1 MTLLLTI
8 AGSFFLIQ
16 GVKIMDR
23 ILTVKNISKSY
34 KIGNAQVHALK
45 STTLEI
51 KKGEIVVVI
60 GKSGSGK
67 STLLNVLGGL
77 IVPDSGEVLLEGK
90 NLYALSEKE
99 RARIRNQKCGFIYQ
113 NFNLINELSVIN
125 NIRLPFDIA
134 GKPYNTKREKELL
147 DILDLGKRRNFYP
160 IQLSGGER
168 QRTAVARALLMEP
181 SIILADEPTG
191 NLDLESG
198 NKLMAF
204 VKRTNREQGQTYV
217 IVTHDLEWLKIAHT
231 VYRMSDG
238 RLEREVQ
245 K

>member
-1 MTLLLTI
+1 MLL
-8 AGSFFLIQ
+8 
-16 GVKIMDR
+16 D
-23 ILTVKNISKSY
+23 
-34 KIGNAQVHALK
+34 
-45 STTLEI
+45 
-51 KKGEIVVVI
+51 
-60 GKSGSGK
+60 
-67 STLLNVLGGL
+67 
-77 IVPDSGEVLLEGK
+77 GK

-147 DILDLGKRRNFYP
+147 DVLDLGKRRNFYP
-160 IQLSGGER
+160 TQLSGGER

>member
-1 MTLLLTI
+1 
-8 AGSFFLIQ
+8 
-16 GVKIMDR
+16 MDR
-23 ILTVKNISKSY
+23 ILNVKNISKSY
-34 KIGNAQVHALK
+34 KIGSTKVLALK

-67 STLLNVLGGL
+67 STLLNILGGL
-77 IVPDSGEVLLEGK
+77 IVPDSGEVMLDGT
-90 NLYALSEKE
+90 NLYGLSEKE
-99 RARIRNQKCGFIYQ
+99 RAKIRNQKCGFIYQ

-134 GKPYNTKREKELL
+134 GKPYNIKREKELL

-160 IQLSGGER
+160 TQLSGGER

-238 RLEREVQ
+238 RLEQEVQ

>member
-1 MTLLLTI
+1 
-8 AGSFFLIQ
+8 
-16 GVKIMDR
+16 MDR

-77 IVPDSGEVLLEGK
+77 IVPDSGEVLLDGK

-113 NFNLINELSVIN
+113 NFNLIGELSVIN

-160 IQLSGGER
+160 TQLSGGER

-191 NLDLESG
+191 NLDLDLESG

-238 RLEREVQ
+238 RLEREV
-245 K
+245 KK

>member
-1 MTLLLTI
+1 
-8 AGSFFLIQ
+8 
-16 GVKIMDR
+16 MDR

-77 IVPDSGEVLLEGK
+77 IVPDSGEVLLDGK
-90 NLYALSEKE
+90 NLYSLSEKE

-160 IQLSGGER
+160 TQLSGGER

-238 RLEREVQ
+238 RLVREVQ

>member
-1 MTLLLTI
+1 
-8 AGSFFLIQ
+8 
-16 GVKIMDR
+16 MDR

-77 IVPDSGEVLLEGK
+77 IVPDSGEVLLDGK

-134 GKPYNTKREKELL
+134 VKPYNTKREKELL
-147 DILDLGKRRNFYP
+147 NVLDLGKRRNFYP
-160 IQLSGGER
+160 TQLSGGER

>member
-1 MTLLLTI
+1 
-8 AGSFFLIQ
+8 
-16 GVKIMDR
+16 MDR

-45 STTLEI
+45 STTIEI

-77 IVPDSGEVLLEGK
+77 IVPDSGEVLLDGK

-147 DILDLGKRRNFYP
+147 DVLDLGKRRNFYP
-160 IQLSGGER
+160 TQLSGGER

-217 IVTHDLEWLKIAHT
+217 IVTHDLEWLKIAHK

-238 RLEREVQ
+238 KLVREVQ
-245 K
+245 Q

>member
-1 MTLLLTI
+1 
-8 AGSFFLIQ
+8 
-16 GVKIMDR
+16 MDR
-23 ILTVKNISKSY
+23 ILNVKNISKSY
-34 KIGNAQVHALK
+34 KIGSTKVLALK

-67 STLLNVLGGL
+67 STLLNILGGL
-77 IVPDSGEVLLEGK
+77 IVPDSGEVMLDGT
-90 NLYALSEKE
+90 NLYGLSEKE
-99 RARIRNQKCGFIYQ
+99 RAKIRNQKCGFIYQ

-134 GKPYNTKREKELL
+134 GKPYNIKREKELL

-160 IQLSGGER
+160 AQLSGGER

-217 IVTHDLEWLKIAHT
+217 IVTHDLEWLKIAHI

-238 RLEREVQ
+238 RLEQEVQ

>member
-1 MTLLLTI
+1 
-8 AGSFFLIQ
+8 
-16 GVKIMDR
+16 MDR

-77 IVPDSGEVLLEGK
+77 IVPDSGEVLLDGK

-134 GKPYNTKREKELL
+134 GKPYNIKREKELL

-160 IQLSGGER
+160 TQLSGGER

-238 RLEREVQ
+238 RLVREVQ

>member
-1 MTLLLTI
+1 
-8 AGSFFLIQ
+8 
-16 GVKIMDR
+16 MDR

-34 KIGNAQVHALK
+34 KIGNTQVHALK

-77 IVPDSGEVLLEGK
+77 IVPDSGEVLLDGK
-90 NLYALSEKE
+90 NLYTMSEKE

-160 IQLSGGER
+160 TQLSGGER

>member
-1 MTLLLTI
+1 
-8 AGSFFLIQ
+8 
-16 GVKIMDR
+16 MDK
-23 ILTVKNISKSY
+23 ILTVKNISKNY

-51 KKGEIVVVI
+51 NKGEIVVVI

-67 STLLNVLGGL
+67 STFLNILGGL
-77 IVPDSGEVLLEGK
+77 IVPDSGEVMLDGK
-90 NLYALSEKE
+90 NLYKLSEKE
-99 RARIRNQKCGFIYQ
+99 RSAIRNRKCGFIYQ

-134 GKPYNTKREKELL
+134 GKPYNTAREKELL
-147 DILDLGKRRNFYP
+147 AVLDLEKRRNFYP
-160 IQLSGGER
+160 SQLSGGER

-198 NKLMAF
+198 NKLMTF
-204 VKRTNREQGQTYV
+204 VKRTNKEQNQTYV

-231 VYRMSDG
+231 AYRMRDG
-238 RLEREVQ
+238 KLVHEEQ

>member
-1 MTLLLTI
+1 
-8 AGSFFLIQ
+8 
-16 GVKIMDR
+16 MDK

-34 KIGNAQVHALK
+34 KIGNTQVHALK

-67 STLLNVLGGL
+67 STLLNILGGL
-77 IVPDSGEVLLEGK
+77 IVPDSGEVMLDGT
-90 NLYALSEKE
+90 NLYGLSEKE
-99 RARIRNQKCGFIYQ
+99 RAKIRNQKCGFIYQ

-134 GKPYNTKREKELL
+134 GKPYNIKREKELL

-160 IQLSGGER
+160 AQLSGGER

>member
-1 MTLLLTI
+1 
-8 AGSFFLIQ
+8 
-16 GVKIMDR
+16 MDR
-23 ILTVKNISKSY
+23 ILNVKDISKSY
-34 KIGNAQVHALK
+34 KIGSTKVQALK

-67 STLLNVLGGL
+67 STLLNILGGL
-77 IVPDSGEVLLEGK
+77 IVPDSGEVMLDGK
-90 NLYALSEKE
+90 NLYGLSEKE
-99 RARIRNQKCGFIYQ
+99 RAKIRNQKCGFIYQ

-134 GKPYNTKREKELL
+134 GKPYNIKKEKELL

-160 IQLSGGER
+160 VQLSGGER

>member
-1 MTLLLTI
+1 
-8 AGSFFLIQ
+8 
-16 GVKIMDR
+16 MDS

-34 KIGNAQVHALK
+34 KMGNAQVHALK
-45 STTLEI
+45 RTTLEI

-77 IVPDSGEVLLEGK
+77 IVPDSGEVLLDGK

-113 NFNLINELSVIN
+113 NFNLINALSVIN

-160 IQLSGGER
+160 TQLSGGER

>member
-1 MTLLLTI
+1 
-8 AGSFFLIQ
+8 
-16 GVKIMDR
+16 MDR
-23 ILTVKNISKSY
+23 ILNVKNISKSY
-34 KIGNAQVHALK
+34 KIGSTKVPALK

-67 STLLNVLGGL
+67 STLLNILGGL
-77 IVPDSGEVLLEGK
+77 MVPDSGEVMLDGK
-90 NLYALSEKE
+90 NLYGLSEKE
-99 RARIRNQKCGFIYQ
+99 RAKIRNQKCGFIYQ

-134 GKPYNTKREKELL
+134 GKPYNIKREKELL
-147 DILDLGKRRNFYP
+147 DVLDLGKRRNFYP
-160 IQLSGGER
+160 TQLSGGER

-238 RLEREVQ
+238 RLEQEVQ

>member
-1 MTLLLTI
+1 M
-8 AGSFFLIQ
+8 G
-16 GVKIMDR
+16 K
-23 ILTVKNISKSY
+23 ILTVKGISKNY

-51 KKGEIVVVI
+51 NKGEIVVVI

-67 STLLNVLGGL
+67 STFLNILGGL
-77 IVPDSGEVLLEGK
+77 IVPDSGEVLLDGK

-99 RARIRNQKCGFIYQ
+99 RAKIRNQKCGFIYQ
-113 NFNLINELSVIN
+113 SFNLINELSVIN

-160 IQLSGGER
+160 TQLSGGER
-168 QRTAVARALLMEP
+168 QRTAVARALLMQP

-204 VKRTNREQGQTYV
+204 VKRTNEEQGKTYV
-217 IVTHDLEWLKIAHT
+217 IVTHDLEWLKIAHK

-238 RLEREVQ
+238 KLVREVQ
-245 K
+245 Q

>member
-1 MTLLLTI
+1 
-8 AGSFFLIQ
+8 
-16 GVKIMDR
+16 MDR

-77 IVPDSGEVLLEGK
+77 IVPDSGEVLLDGK
-90 NLYALSEKE
+90 NLYTLSEKE

-147 DILDLGKRRNFYP
+147 DVLDLGKRRNFYP
-160 IQLSGGER
+160 TQLSGGER

>member
-1 MTLLLTI
+1 
-8 AGSFFLIQ
+8 
-16 GVKIMDR
+16 MDR
-23 ILTVKNISKSY
+23 ILNVKNISKSY
-34 KIGNAQVHALK
+34 KIGSK
-45 STTLEI
+45 R
-51 KKGEIVVVI
+51 
-60 GKSGSGK
+60 
-67 STLLNVLGGL
+67 TLLNIHGGL
-77 IVPDSGEVLLEGK
+77 SVPNSGEVMLDGK
-90 NLYALSEKE
+90 NLYGLSEKE
-99 RARIRNQKCGFIYQ
+99 RAKIRNQKCGFIYQ

-134 GKPYNTKREKELL
+134 GKPYNIKREKELL

-160 IQLSGGER
+160 VQLSGGER

>member
-1 MTLLLTI
+1 
-8 AGSFFLIQ
+8 
-16 GVKIMDR
+16 
-23 ILTVKNISKSY
+23 
-34 KIGNAQVHALK
+34 
-45 STTLEI
+45 
-51 KKGEIVVVI
+51 
-60 GKSGSGK
+60 
-67 STLLNVLGGL
+67 
-77 IVPDSGEVLLEGK
+77 
-90 NLYALSEKE
+90 
-99 RARIRNQKCGFIYQ
+99 
-113 NFNLINELSVIN
+113 
-125 NIRLPFDIA
+125 
-134 GKPYNTKREKELL
+134 
-147 DILDLGKRRNFYP
+147 
-160 IQLSGGER
+160 
-168 QRTAVARALLMEP
+168 MEP

>member
-1 MTLLLTI
+1 
-8 AGSFFLIQ
+8 
-16 GVKIMDR
+16 MDR

-77 IVPDSGEVLLEGK
+77 IVPDSGEVLLDGK
-90 NLYALSEKE
+90 NLYALSEKK

-113 NFNLINELSVIN
+113 NFNLINELSVTN

-160 IQLSGGER
+160 TQLSGGER

-198 NKLMAF
+198 YKLMAF
-204 VKRTNREQGQTYV
+204 VKHTNRVQGQTYV

-238 RLEREVQ
+238 RLVREVQ

>member
-1 MTLLLTI
+1 
-8 AGSFFLIQ
+8 
-16 GVKIMDR
+16 MDR

-34 KIGNAQVHALK
+34 KVGNMHVQALK
-45 STTLEI
+45 STNLEI

-77 IVPDSGEVLLEGK
+77 IVPDSGEVLLDGK

-160 IQLSGGER
+160 TQLSGGER

-204 VKRTNREQGQTYV
+204 VKHTNRVQGQTYV

-238 RLEREVQ
+238 RLVCEVQ

>member
-1 MTLLLTI
+1 
-8 AGSFFLIQ
+8 
-16 GVKIMDR
+16 MDS
-23 ILTVKNISKSY
+23 ILTVNNISK
-34 KIGNAQVHALK
+34 KFKVGNTQVHALK

-67 STLLNVLGGL
+67 STFLNILGGL
-77 IVPDSGEVLLEGK
+77 IVPDSGEVIIDGK
-90 NLYALSEKE
+90 NLYTLSEKE
-99 RARIRNQKCGFIYQ
+99 RSKIRNRKCGFIYQ

-134 GKPYNTKREKELL
+134 GEPYNTAREKELL
-147 DILDLGKRRNFYP
+147 EILDLKKRRNFYP
-160 IQLSGGER
+160 SQLSGGER
-168 QRTAVARALLMEP
+168 QRTAVARALLMQP

-198 NKLMAF
+198 NKLMSF
-204 VKRTNREQGQTYV
+204 VKRTNKEQGQTYV

-238 RLEREVQ
+238 KLEQEVQ

>member
-1 MTLLLTI
+1 
-8 AGSFFLIQ
+8 
-16 GVKIMDR
+16 MDR
-23 ILTVKNISKSY
+23 ILNVKNISKSY
-34 KIGNAQVHALK
+34 KIGSTKVQALK

-67 STLLNVLGGL
+67 STLLNILGGL
-77 IVPDSGEVLLEGK
+77 IVPDSGEVMLDGT
-90 NLYALSEKE
+90 NLYGLSEKE
-99 RARIRNQKCGFIYQ
+99 RAKIRNQKCGFIYQ

-134 GKPYNTKREKELL
+134 GKPYNIKREKELL

-160 IQLSGGER
+160 AQLSGGER

-217 IVTHDLEWLKIAHT
+217 IVTHDLEWLKIAHI

-238 RLEREVQ
+238 RLEQEVQ

>member
-1 MTLLLTI
+1 M
-8 AGSFFLIQ
+8 Q
-16 GVKIMDR
+16 
-23 ILTVKNISKSY
+23 NC
-34 KIGNAQVHALK
+34 
-45 STTLEI
+45 
-51 KKGEIVVVI
+51 IV
-60 GKSGSGK
+60 GK
-67 STLLNVLGGL
+67 LY
-77 IVPDSGEVLLEGK
+77 K
-90 NLYALSEKE
+90 NL
-99 RARIRNQKCGFIYQ
+99 FPV
-113 NFNLINELSVIN
+113 NELSVIN

-160 IQLSGGER
+160 TQLSGGER
-168 QRTAVARALLMEP
+168 QCTTVARALLMEP

-191 NLDLESG
+191 NLDLDLESG

-238 RLEREVQ
+238 RLIL
-245 K
+245 

>member
-1 MTLLLTI
+1 
-8 AGSFFLIQ
+8 
-16 GVKIMDR
+16 MDR

-77 IVPDSGEVLLEGK
+77 IVPDSGEVLLDGK

-160 IQLSGGER
+160 TQLSGGER

-238 RLEREVQ
+238 RLVREVQ

>member
-1 MTLLLTI
+1 
-8 AGSFFLIQ
+8 
-16 GVKIMDR
+16 MDR

-77 IVPDSGEVLLEGK
+77 IVPDSGEVLLDGK

-134 GKPYNTKREKELL
+134 GKQYNTKREKELL

-160 IQLSGGER
+160 TQLSGGER

-238 RLEREVQ
+238 RLVREVQ